1 VGALMDECPNF
12 HAAQGA
18 RLGEIVRQPRRV
30 RRLAQRHPRPGR
42 FRHEMLPLDAS
53 VVQAYWRLLQTDD
66 ECVAYWPGTEVPPQS
81 RWEISAPK
89 CQPGCCRQS
98 WPATPADW

>member
-1 VGALMDECPNF
+1 MDECPNF

-18 RLGEIVRQPRRV
+18 RLGDIVRQPRGSDGSRSGTPDRV
-30 RRLAQRHPRPGR
+30 VFGTDCYR
-42 FRHEMLPLDAS
+42 LDAG
-53 VVQAYWRLLQTDD
+53 VVQAYWRFLQTDD

-89 CQPGCCRQS
+89 
-98 WPATPADW
+98 